1 MQRERKK
8 SFSLEKYDLP
18 AKDNALHAKDKK
30 EPRKLG
36 LDSCVV
42 REVIYQKD

>member
-8 SFSLEKYDLP
+8 SFSLEKYDLL
-18 AKDNALHAKDKK
+18 AKDNALHTKDKK

-36 LDSCVV
+36 LVSCVV
-42 REVIYQKD
+42 REAIYQKD